1 MHVVALVDEGVLKRR
16 RAEGGPK
23 TLDAVHH
30 GAHGVTGAC
39 VPEVDEGD
47 VADHPCVREGGAREH
62 RGRPTLDHGPSL
74 DVEPG
79 ALAQQALVL
88 RGGGGGDRGGAQV
101 VSVVGVPCLM
111 CVWVLARDIVR
122 VLRKFQCSSTNL
134 YESTFVPSI
143 NV

>member
-1 MHVVALVDEGVLKRR
+1 M
-16 RAEGGPK
+16 
-23 TLDAVHH
+23 
-30 GAHGVTGAC
+30 TGAG
-39 VPEVDEGD
+39 VPEVDKGD

-79 ALAQQALVL
+79 ARAQQALVL

-111 CVWVLARDIVR
+111 CVWVLVR
-122 VLRKFQCSSTNL
+122 VFCVLFTKYS
-134 YESTFVPSI
+134 YESSLKEKAIF
-143 NV
+143 